1 MAGPLR
7 RGSRASITQH
17 EYSYFSLHHK
27 LVAGLAV
34 AGTVSRL
41 GSNIGKLPCPLSSL
55 ATAAKHQIEGTWDRL
70 QSGYNSVQLQFYAS
84 SQKANSSR
92 RG

>member
-7 RGSRASITQH
+7 RCSRASITQH

-27 LVAGLAV
+27 LVAGLA
-34 AGTVSRL
+34 GTVSRL

-55 ATAAKHQIEGTWDRL
+55 AAAAKHQIEGTWDRL